1 MIQECIPGLAIL
13 IIPDVTDVTDA
24 HWGRAAPFRSFQE
37 CILSFAILI
46 IPLPLS
52 AQIVSAVMASR
63 NDLDA
68 HHGRLRRCR
77 WWIGMKRRMERVWS
91 REGYLG
97 GGRWRP

>member
-46 IPLPLS
+46 IPLPLM
-52 AQIVSAVMASR
+52 AQMATRDPTS
-63 NDLDA
+63 
-68 HHGRLRRCR
+68 H
-77 WWIGMKRRMERVWS
+77 E
-91 REGYLG
+91 
-97 GGRWRP
+97 